1 MCGGESKPAAC
12 FFALTNLIESC
23 TIQTMRTFQIL
34 AMMQG
39 PSGGGKSTVANNHL
53 KPLLEALGHTV
64 RICSTDD
71 QFKVDGVYKF
81 DPSKLGTYHAINVK
95 LAVEAL
101 ERGESVIVDNTNLQR
116 WEAKPYVEAALRLD
130 IPVSFHRCAGRFE
143 NVHGVPDFKVEQMR
157 GKMEELTVESV
168 MASKSPFS
176 K

>member
-1 MCGGESKPAAC
+1 M
-12 FFALTNLIESC
+12 N
-23 TIQTMRTFQIL
+23 QIL
-34 AMMQG
+34 IVMQG
-39 PSGGGKSTVANNHL
+39 PSGGGKSTLANTHI
-53 KPLLEALGHTV
+53 KPLLESLGHTV

-81 DPSKLGTYHAINVK
+81 DPSKLGVYHVINQK

-130 IPVSFHRCAGRFE
+130 IPVSFHRCAGQFE
-143 NVHGVPDFKVEQMR
+143 NVHGVPQNKVDQMR
-157 GKMEELTVESV
+157 NKMEWLCVESV
-168 MASKSPFS
+168 MDSKCPFS